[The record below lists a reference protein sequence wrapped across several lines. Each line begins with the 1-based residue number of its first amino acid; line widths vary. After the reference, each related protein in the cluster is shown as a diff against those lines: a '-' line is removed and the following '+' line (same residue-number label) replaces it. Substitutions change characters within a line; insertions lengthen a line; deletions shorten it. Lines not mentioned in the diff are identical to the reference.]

1 MRMNDFV
8 SKSVNELILEM
19 DLNDLKVHTDDEGN
33 IRSVEMKYVPKKDA
47 NKVSNAN
54 W

>member
-8 SKSVNELILEM
+8 SKSVNELIFEM

-33 IRSVEMKYVPKKDA
+33 TLSRNEICTEKDA